1 MVTFKGAEGQSE
13 VPPVGPVR
21 VNAEAGSLVTLSVLF
36 SVADDALVKWSMGSL
51 PVVTWTL
58 GSDVPADVAGAHS
71 DVLRL
76 ERDGSLSLVNVPLLF
91 YSHNYT
97 VVFTKAGVA
106 DAQAV
111 FELKVYERLQ
121 NASITAEPAL
131 AVEGREVFSLNSSVQ
146 QGEVERRRWFLDG
159 EEIDGSSPHYSLQ
172 EEQLLIHQ
180 LGRGDAGSY
189 SLQLLNPLSE
199 VKVHLNLTVLYG
211 PDEPVLEVLPAQP
224 FYESGDSVTLSC
236 RAEGLPV
243 PSADWLFGGG
253 VHPGSQRGI
262 LTLTNLVV
270 AQGGSYTCQLRNKL
284 SEALR
289 TKSTVLLIYERP
301 VGYPECSVHATVSD
315 DLQYR
320 CQWPG
325 GAPRPSLAFPS
336 VSDGGSVTGLGALSL
351 TLAPSEGLDWRTI
364 VCRAQHPLLEASC
377 NVTARQPVDFLPR
390 VGADVDPDGRI
401 AVTLECLSDAV
412 PDAVVTWLRAGRVVS
427 GSSNQHQISG
437 NTTRLTVRH
446 FNVSEVIREDF
457 SCICSN
463 PLGNKS
469 RTTRLLGPSI
479 SDSSLLP
486 NQEGT
491 AVTLTWEV
499 PPLSLVTGFDVQM
512 RGPALDETLQRSGEF
527 RSIQVKPGSA
537 RSAGVLH
544 LDPESTYHFRVIP
557 SAGRMAG
564 EPSMQN
570 RIGPGDGLSGA
581 AVAGIAAGIPCGLLA
596 LLISTALLYL
606 SVSHCR
612 RSGQPRYP
620 VSRAV
625 EKAVASQ
632 PDSALPDYNKLHA
645 PSELSLAVPKFV
657 PPPPVRTAT
666 TV

>member
-1 MVTFKGAEGQSE
+1 MIKMRAARISPGNKTMFVLLALMVTFKGAEGQSE

-21 VNAEAGSLVTLSVLF
+21 VNAEAGSRVTLSVLF
-36 SVADDALVKWSMGSL
+36 SVADDAVVKWSKGSL
-51 PVVTWTL
+51 PVVTWKL
-58 GSDVPADVAGAHS
+58 GSNVPADVAGAHS

-76 ERDGSLSLVNVPLLF
+76 ERDGSLSLVDVPLS
-91 YSHNYT
+91 YSQNYT
-97 VVFTKAGVA
+97 VVFTKSGVA

-111 FELKVYERLQ
+111 FELKV
-121 NASITAEPAL
+121 
-131 AVEGREVFSLNSSVQ
+131 
-146 QGEVERRRWFLDG
+146 
-159 EEIDGSSPHYSLQ
+159 
-172 EEQLLIHQ
+172 
-180 LGRGDAGSY
+180 
-189 SLQLLNPLSE
+189 
-199 VKVHLNLTVLYG
+199 
-211 PDEPVLEVLPAQP
+211 
-224 FYESGDSVTLSC
+224 
-236 RAEGLPV
+236 
-243 PSADWLFGGG
+243 
-253 VHPGSQRGI
+253 
-262 LTLTNLVV
+262 
-270 AQGGSYTCQLRNKL
+270 
-284 SEALR
+284 
-289 TKSTVLLIYERP
+289 YERP
-301 VGYPECSVHATVSD
+301 VGYPECSVHATVSN

-325 GAPRPSLAFPS
+325 GDPRPSLAFPS
-336 VSDGGSVTGLGALSL
+336 VSNGSVTAGVLSL
-351 TLAPSEGLDWRTI
+351 TLAPSEGLDWKTI

-377 NVTARQPVDFLPR
+377 NVTARQPVEFLPR
-390 VGADVDPDGRI
+390 VGAAVDPDGRI
-401 AVTLECLSDAV
+401 AVTIECLSDAV
-412 PDAVVTWLRAGRVVS
+412 PDAVVTWLRAGQAVS
-427 GSSNQHQISG
+427 SSNQHQISA
-437 NTTRLTVRH
+437 NTTQLTVRH
-446 FNVSEVIREDF
+446 FNISEFIREDF

-469 RTTRLLGPSI
+469 RTTRLRGPSI

-527 RSIQVKPGSA
+527 RSIQVKPGWA

-544 LDPESTYHFRVIP
+544 LDPQSTYHFRVIP
-557 SAGRMAG
+557 SAGRTAG

-581 AVAGIAAGIPCGLLA
+581 AVAGIAAGIPCGILA

-606 SVSHCR
+606 SVSRCR